1 MESGVP
7 GPYQLN
13 VVPVDSNSPVP
24 AYVQLEQELR
34 RQIQSSGQHYGSR
47 LPPEQ
52 TLARLYGVSR
62 VTLRQA
68 LQRLADAGLI
78 SRRQGIGTIITPIAE
93 VTLDLRP
100 MESVTHQLKQ
110 AGYETHVSNIE
121 QRIDVPP
128 EPAARELKLAAEEPA
143 VLVRR
148 LLAVN
153 GIPVSIISSWLPSR
167 SFPQLESVSLSSAD
181 DSLWTVL
188 AQRYHR
194 APARGKNTFEVIS
207 STAQESDLLK
217 VGFGAPLIKL
227 VCVVMDAAQ
236 EPIEY
241 STALWITTRVRLHF

>member
-1 MESGVP
+1 MESDAA
-7 GPYQLN
+7 YRLN
-13 VVPVDSNSPVP
+13 IVPVDPDSPVP

-78 SRRQGIGTIITPIAE
+78 SRRQGIGTIITPNAE

-100 MESVTHQLKQ
+100 MESVTHQLRQ
-110 AGYETHVSNIE
+110 AGHETAVDNIE
-121 QRIDVPP
+121 QRIGVPP
-128 EPAARELKLAAEEPA
+128 EAAAKELKLKPHEAA

-148 LLAVN
+148 LLLVD
-153 GIPVSIISSWLPSR
+153 GTPVSIIASWLPAR
-167 SFPQLESVSLSSAD
+167 LFPGLESVSLSTAE

-188 AQRYHR
+188 TKRYRRKPAQ
-194 APARGKNTFEVIS
+194 GQNTFEVIS
-207 STAQESDLLK
+207 STANESELLK

-227 VCVVMDAAQ
+227 VCLVQDASGK
-236 EPIEY
+236 PIEY

>member
-1 MESGVP
+1 VESGDP
-7 GPYQLN
+7 GIYELN
-13 VVPVDSNSPVP
+13 VVPVDLSSPVP

-34 RQIQSSGQHYGSR
+34 RQIQASGDRYGAR
-47 LPPEQ
+47 LPPEP

-68 LQRLADAGLI
+68 LERLADAGLI
-78 SRRQGIGTIITPIAE
+78 SRRQGIGTIITPVAE

-110 AGYETHVSNIE
+110 AGYQTHVANIE
-121 QRIDVPP
+121 QRVGVPP
-128 EPAARELKLAAEEPA
+128 EPVTTELKLSTGEAG
-143 VLVRR
+143 VLIRR

-153 GIPVSIISSWLPSR
+153 GAPVSIIASWLPCR
-167 SFPQLESVSLSSAD
+167 LFPGLESVSLSSAE

-188 AQRYHR
+188 AQRYQR

-207 STAQESDLLK
+207 STVQESELLK

-227 VCVVMDAAQ
+227 VCVFTDAAQ
-236 EPIEY
+236 APIEY
-241 STALWITTRVRLHF
+241 STALWITNRVRLHF

>member
-1 MESGVP
+1 VESTET
-7 GPYQLN
+7 YQLN
-13 VVPVDSNSPVP
+13 VVPVDVNSPVP

-78 SRRQGIGTIITPIAE
+78 SRRQGIGTIITPVAE

-110 AGYETHVSNIE
+110 SGHQTHVANLE
-121 QRIDVPP
+121 QRLGVPP
-128 EPAARELKLAAEEPA
+128 ETAAKELKLKPHEAA
-143 VLVRR
+143 VLIRR
-148 LLAVN
+148 LLSVN
-153 GIPVSIISSWLPSR
+153 GTPVSLIDSWLPAR
-167 SFPQLESVSLSSAD
+167 LFPGLESVSLSTAE

-188 AQRYHR
+188 AKRYR
-194 APARGKNTFEVIS
+194 RKPARGKNTFEVIS
-207 STAQESDLLK
+207 STASEAELLK
-217 VGFGAPLIKL
+217 IGFGAPLIRL
-227 VCVVMDAAQ
+227 ACVILDAAGK
-236 EPIEY
+236 PIEY
-241 STALWITTRVRLHF
+241 TTALWITTRVRLHF

>member
-1 MESGVP
+1 MESTET
-7 GPYQLN
+7 YQLN
-13 VVPVDSNSPVP
+13 VVPVDPSSPVP

-52 TLARLYGVSR
+52 ALARLYGVSR

-78 SRRQGIGTIITPIAE
+78 SRRQGVGTIITPVAE

-110 AGYETHVSNIE
+110 AGHQTHVANIE
-121 QRIDVPP
+121 QRIGLPP
-128 EPAARELKLAAEEPA
+128 EAAAKELKLKAHESA

-148 LLAVN
+148 LLSVN
-153 GIPVSIISSWLPSR
+153 GTPVSLIASWLPAR
-167 SFPQLESVSLSSAD
+167 MFPGLESVALSTAE

-188 AQRYHR
+188 AKRYR
-194 APARGKNTFEVIS
+194 RKPAQGKNTFEVIS
-207 STAQESDLLK
+207 STANESELLK

-227 VCVVMDAAQ
+227 LCVVLDGTQ
-236 EPIEY
+236 KPIEY

>member
-1 MESGVP
+1 VESGVP
-7 GPYQLN
+7 GTYELN
-13 VVPVDSNSPVP
+13 VVPVDLNSPVP

-34 RQIQSSGQHYGSR
+34 RQIQASGEHYGSR

-78 SRRQGIGTIITPIAE
+78 SRRQGIGTIITPVAE

-110 AGYETHVSNIE
+110 AGYQTHVSNIE
-121 QRIDVPP
+121 QRIGIPP
-128 EPAARELKLAAEEPA
+128 ELAAAELKLSAGEPA
-143 VLVRR
+143 VLIRR

-153 GIPVSIISSWLPSR
+153 GAPVSIISSWLPGR
-167 SFPQLESVSLSSAD
+167 SFPGLESVLLSSAD

-207 STAQESDLLK
+207 STVQESELLK

-227 VCVVMDAAQ
+227 VCVFTDADQA
-236 EPIEY
+236 PIEY